1 MFDASPDVL
10 RDPYPLYARLRSA
23 SPLLHH
29 PTLDL
34 YAVFDYAGVE
44 RVMTDH
50 ASFGSAVAGGQPGT
64 WLIFS
69 DPPRHAR
76 LRAIISRVFTPRSVA
91 ELEPRI
97 RSVSARLL
105 DAQAGASVMDLVGD
119 YAVPLPLVVI
129 AELLG
134 VPAGDYPRFRRWSEI
149 MLGLIHTLEGG
160 AAAERATEAFLEASR
175 EMGGYLADLGRAGRA
190 GRSDDLLGRLRSA
203 EVDGQR
209 LGEAEILGFFQLLLF
224 AGHETT
230 TNLIANAVTCLLE
243 HPSALAWARA
253 DPDRIPALL
262 EEVLRHRSPV
272 QVAFR
277 VTKRDVTLH
286 GRTIGANQRV
296 LAMIGSA
303 NRDPARFTDPD
314 RFDPTR
320 AARPH
325 LGFGH
330 GIHFC
335 LGAALARLE
344 ASVALRDLLFR
355 LPSLSRASEEPW
367 EPRPSFHV
375 HGPSRL
381 LIRVSLPSAA

>member
-1 MFDASPDVL
+1 MFDPSPDVL

-203 EVDGQR
+203 EVDGQPSS
-209 LGEAEILGFFQLLLF
+209 
-224 AGHETT
+224 
-230 TNLIANAVTCLLE
+230 LIVRSRSARRISTARRTPASPAA
-243 HPSALAWARA
+243 PSPYAYARPTSTALAPRQSAFATSLPR
-253 DPDRIPALL
+253 RIPPSTSTSICPFA
-262 EEVLRHRSPV
+262 
-272 QVAFR
+272 A
-277 VTKRDVTLH
+277 
-286 GRTIGANQRV
+286 
-296 LAMIGSA
+296 AMTSGSA
-303 NRDPARFTDPD
+303 RMVGCT
-314 RFDPTR
+314 
-320 AARPH
+320 
-325 LGFGH
+325 
-330 GIHFC
+330 
-335 LGAALARLE
+335 
-344 ASVALRDLLFR
+344 S
-355 LPSLSRASEEPW
+355 SS
-367 EPRPSFHV
+367 
-375 HGPSRL
+375 
-381 LIRVSLPSAA
+381 